1 MQISLERDN
10 GRRARPV
17 YRQIADQ
24 IRGAIEARG
33 LARGEKLPPIRELAR
48 QLGVNRDT
56 VALAYESLARSGL
69 VESTVG
75 RGTFVAASGLPSGPY
90 EPRVSPLTER
100 VLAFD
105 RARPRFGT
113 DADAVPMHTVIPD
126 PRLYP
131 VDAFRRALNRALQDG
146 GPELLMY
153 GEPQGLPSLR
163 SAIATHQ
170 RELDLDVSPDELVL
184 CHGASQG
191 IALALRLF
199 ASPGDV
205 VALEEPTYNNVLAA
219 IAGLGLETAAVPMR
233 EDGPD
238 LEVLERTLARP
249 EVKLLYTIPT
259 FHNPM
264 GTTTSLAHRQALL
277 EVAAR
282 CGKPI
287 VEDAY
292 EADLRIDGR
301 PVPPLAALDNA
312 GRVVHLA
319 SFSKS
324 LFPGVRIGA
333 IAARGRL
340 VDALLALKQASD
352 LSDAMPLQAALA
364 AFINAGGYAK
374 HLVRLRRVLRGRR
387 NVVLDALAEHLP
399 SGTRW
404 TRPEGGYQ
412 VWVEL
417 PDGTDTSE
425 LLPDAVASGVLF
437 APGAQFYHDRRSSR
451 HLRLS
456 FATPNEAELRQGVE
470 VLGEVLQRRGAAG
483 ARPASRVSI

>member
-1 MQISLERDN
+1 
-10 GRRARPV
+10 
-17 YRQIADQ
+17 
-24 IRGAIEARG
+24 
-33 LARGEKLPPIRELAR
+33 
-48 QLGVNRDT
+48 
-56 VALAYESLARSGL
+56 
-69 VESTVG
+69 
-75 RGTFVAASGLPSGPY
+75 
-90 EPRVSPLTER
+90 
-100 VLAFD
+100 
-105 RARPRFGT
+105 
-113 DADAVPMHTVIPD
+113 
-126 PRLYP
+126 
-131 VDAFRRALNRALQDG
+131 
-146 GPELLMY
+146 
-153 GEPQGLPSLR
+153 
-163 SAIATHQ
+163 
-170 RELDLDVSPDELVL
+170 
-184 CHGASQG
+184 
-191 IALALRLF
+191 
-199 ASPGDV
+199 
-205 VALEEPTYNNVLAA
+205 
-219 IAGLGLETAAVPMR
+219 MR

-238 LEVLERTLARP
+238 LEVLERTLARA
-249 EVKLLYTIPT
+249 EVKLFYTIPT

-364 AFINAGGYAK
+364 SFINAGGYAK

-417 PDGTDTSE
+417 QDGTDTSE
-425 LLPDAVASGVLF
+425 LLPDAVTSGVLF
-437 APGAQFYHDRRSSR
+437 APGAQFHHDRRCSR

-456 FATPNEAELRQGVE
+456 FATPNEAELRRGVAA
-470 VLGEVLQRRGAAG
+470 LGEVLQRRAVGG